1 MWITSSVQIE
11 QMSGWM
17 VAAMDGSRRS
27 QYAFAQYR
35 EAHYDEAKTALEQF
49 AAYLENLKPA
59 SKEWQRA
66 RHR

>member
-1 MWITSSVQIE
+1 
-11 QMSGWM
+11 MSGWM
-17 VAAMDGSRRS
+17 VAAMDDSRRS

-35 EAHYDEAKTALEQF
+35 EADYDKAKTALEQF

-59 SKEWQRA
+59 SKNGSRA